1 MTPFYRIERTYRFVT
16 IVGDRIYCDYSI
28 GLIFVRL
35 LMRGVILCRDCC
47 LLWLIDRLFVCCCV
61 VALLLL
67 VPEKKPEEQIQNSKC
82 SKNGFHFIFW
92 RSNPNL
98 TLTPHYLN
106 LSLNGCIIMLLQ

>member
-47 LLWLIDRLFVCCCV
+47 LLWLIDRLFV
-61 VALLLL
+61 VALCALAFGPRKEARGTNPARMMV
-67 VPEKKPEEQIQNSKC
+67 VP
-82 SKNGFHFIFW
+82 FW
-92 RSNPNL
+92 RSA
-98 TLTPHYLN
+98 
-106 LSLNGCIIMLLQ
+106 